1 MHKPAKYLVLIE
13 AAGAPTARL
22 FDADRAHIL
31 DIDATS
37 EEVTDMTAGHTPQ
50 HDGAQS
56 TWDKPLQGH
65 SPQERQA
72 AQIFTLDI

>member
-1 MHKPAKYLVLIE
+1 MQKPVKYLVLIE

-22 FDADRAHIL
+22 FDAEQAHIL

-37 EEVTDMTAGHTPQ
+37 EEVADMTSGHTPA
-50 HDGAQS
+50 HDGAES
-56 TWDKPLQGH
+56 RWDKPLQGH
-65 SPQERQA
+65 TSQERRA